1 MTRNESP
8 LFDRVALIGV
18 GLIGASLGLV
28 MKREGLAGHVTGC
41 ARSQATLDKALEL
54 GIVDEAV
61 ADPAA
66 AVKDADLVMLCT
78 PVGAFAATAA
88 AMADHLKPG
97 AIVSDVGSV
106 KQAVIDDLSPLLP
119 EGVHLVPGH
128 PIAGTEHSGPEAGF
142 ADLFKG
148 RWCILTPPEGADAGA
163 VEKLT
168 HLWTHAGMEVEVMDA
183 EHHDVV
189 LAVTSHLPHLIA
201 YTIVGTAFDLEE
213 SIMPEVFKFA
223 AGGFRDFTRIAASD
237 PVMWRDIFLKN
248 SDAVLDMLSC
258 FTADLDTL
266 KHAIRQG
273 DGKTLEDLFA
283 RTRAIRKGVIEAHQD

>member
-1 MTRNESP
+1 MTKDESP

-28 MKREGLAGHVTGC
+28 MKREGLAGHVVGC

-54 GIVDEAV
+54 GIVDEAGS
-61 ADPAA
+61 DPAA

-97 AIVSDVGSV
+97 VIVSDVGSV

-119 EGVHLVPGH
+119 KGVHLIPGH

-148 RWCILTPPEGADAGA
+148 RWCILTPPKGADAAA
-163 VEKLT
+163 VEKLNL
-168 HLWTHAGMEVEVMDA
+168 LWTRAGMEVEIMDA

-248 SDAVLDMLSC
+248 SDAVLDVLAC
-258 FTADLDTL
+258 FTDDLDAL

-273 DGKTLEDLFA
+273 DGKTLEDLFT
-283 RTRAIRKGVIEAHQD
+283 RTRAIRKGVIEAHQE

>member
-1 MTRNESP
+1 MTKDESP

-28 MKREGLAGHVTGC
+28 MKREGLAGHVVGC

-54 GIVDEAV
+54 GIVDEAGS
-61 ADPAA
+61 DPAA

-97 AIVSDVGSV
+97 VIVSDVGSV

-119 EGVHLVPGH
+119 KGVHLIPGH

-148 RWCILTPPEGADAGA
+148 RWCILTPPKGADAAA
-163 VEKLT
+163 VEKLNL
-168 HLWTHAGMEVEVMDA
+168 LWTRAGMEVEIMDA

-248 SDAVLDMLSC
+248 SDAVLDVLAC
-258 FTADLDTL
+258 FTDDLDAL

-273 DGKTLEDLFA
+273 DGKTLEDLFT
-283 RTRAIRKGVIEAHQD
+283 RTHAIRKGVIEAHQD

>member
-1 MTRNESP
+1 MSKDDSP
-8 LFDRVALIGV
+8 LFERVALIGV

-28 MKREGLAGHVTGC
+28 LKREGLAGYVVGC
-41 ARSQATLDKALEL
+41 ARTQATLDKALEL
-54 GIVDEAV
+54 DIVDEAT

-66 AVKDADLVMLCT
+66 AVAGADLVMLCT
-78 PVGAFAATAA
+78 PVGTFAKTTATIAG
-88 AMADHLKPG
+88 HLKPG
-97 AIVSDVGSV
+97 AVVSDVGSV
-106 KQAVIDDLSPLLP
+106 KQAVIAGLSPLLP
-119 EGVHLVPGH
+119 DGVHLVPGH

-148 RWCILTPPEGADAGA
+148 RWCILTPPEGTDAGA

-168 HLWTHAGMEVEVMDA
+168 SLWTRAGMEVEVMDA
-183 EHHDVV
+183 AHHDTV

-237 PVMWRDIFLKN
+237 PVMWRDIFLQN
-248 SDAVLDMLSC
+248 SDAVLDMLAC
-258 FTADLDTL
+258 FTGDLDTL

-273 DGKTLEDLFA
+273 DGKTLEDLFT
-283 RTRAIRKGVIEAHQD
+283 RTHAIRKGVIEAHQD

>member
-1 MTRNESP
+1 MTKDESP

-28 MKREGLAGHVTGC
+28 MKREGLAGHVVGC

-54 GIVDEAV
+54 GIVDEAGS
-61 ADPAA
+61 DPAA

-97 AIVSDVGSV
+97 VIVSDVGSV

-119 EGVHLVPGH
+119 KGVHLIPGH

-148 RWCILTPPEGADAGA
+148 RWCILTPPEGTDAGA

-168 HLWTHAGMEVEVMDA
+168 SLWTRAGMEVEVMDA
-183 EHHDVV
+183 AHHDTV

-237 PVMWRDIFLKN
+237 PVMWRDIFLQN
-248 SDAVLDMLSC
+248 SDAVLDMLAC
-258 FTADLDTL
+258 FTGDLDTL

-273 DGKTLEDLFA
+273 DGKTLEDLFT
-283 RTRAIRKGVIEAHQD
+283 RTHAIRKGVIEAHQD